1 MRRPSFEY
9 RHEVGF
15 EETNVVGNVYFVN
28 HLRWQGRCREL
39 FLRRHAPGVLDA
51 LAGDLTLVTLHVSC
65 QYIGELH
72 AFDVVVVRM
81 HLIELMQHR
90 LELGFEYWRADPVT
104 TPPERLVARGEHG
117 VACMRRTPGGLVA
130 CDVPA
135 ELVRALAPYTVPAPG
150 WRS

>member
-1 MRRPSFEY
+1 VTVPVSPSFEY

-51 LAGDLTLVTLHVSC
+51 LDGDLTLITLHASC
-65 QYIGELH
+65 HYLGELR

-81 HLIELMQHR
+81 HLAELTRHR
-90 LELGFEYWRADPVT
+90 LELRFEYWRADGEG
-104 TPPERLVARGEHG
+104 ERLVARGEHG
-117 VACMRRTPGGLVA
+117 VACMRSTPDGLVA
-130 CDVPA
+130 CEVPG
-135 ELVRALAPYTVPAPG
+135 ELARALQPYVPPPAG
-150 WRS
+150 WA